1 MSQVVFKTP
10 KGFEVVAGY
19 DAIDREFFTYVFD
32 ARPDGGFKVVWSNL
46 TDFDPV
52 DQHSTARLRKRLDIL
67 GIKVPGGFWT
77 LVELKEADSVRH
89 EWNGQSWQGGLVRSS
104 LREVPAVVTA

>member
-52 DQHSTARLRKRLDIL
+52 DQHSTARLQEA
-67 GIKVPGGFWT
+67 GIRASRYPAGSGPW
-77 LVELKEADSVRH
+77 
-89 EWNGQSWQGGLVRSS
+89 SS
-104 LREVPAVVTA
+104 